1 MHFWWL
7 DKHTLSALAV
17 GLLTATSGGGNNS
30 ININSDSDQNPRTN
44 NGNGDCDVGPQK
56 TSAQQQQQQQKD
68 KNCAKESWTG
78 NLNAIPQP
86 TMVTWLV
93 DGNNL
98 SCSRRVPNDRD
109 TILRELRTIASPTS
123 AHSSW
128 SLSSPF
134 ESGGEEDNDDDE
146 TAVSKTKSKPS
157 KKRKYKSPQIS
168 VTTNVFVVFDGNE
181 DEHSERIIA
190 TETDLWFRCAVTD
203 GRHRRK
209 DRADDYIVDC
219 AIPHLHKLIE
229 ERFRNKQGTTKV
241 HLVSAD
247 KELQKRVLATRVM
260 NGGSIVHPP
269 KFWKDYLPVLRKQQQ
284 EQRQRQRQQQEDE
297 EAETN

>member
-1 MHFWWL
+1 MQFWWL
-7 DKHTLSALAV
+7 DKHTLSALVV
-17 GLLTATSGGGNNS
+17 GLLTATSGGRNS
-30 ININSDSDQNPRTN
+30 RTNSDNNQNPRTN
-44 NGNGDCDVGPQK
+44 NGNGKGDCDVGPK
-56 TSAQQQQQQQKD
+56 TTFAQQQQQQEYE
-68 KNCAKESWTG
+68 NCANQNWTG
-78 NLNAIPQP
+78 NVNAIPQP

-98 SCSRRVPNDRD
+98 SCSRTVPNDRD
-109 TILRELRTIASPTS
+109 SILRELRTIASPTS
-123 AHSSW
+123 SHSSL

-134 ESGGEEDNDDDE
+134 ESGGAEEDDDE

-157 KKRKYKSPQIS
+157 KKRKSKSPQIA

-209 DRADDYIVDC
+209 DRADDYIVNC
-219 AIPHLHKLIE
+219 AIPHLQKLIG
-229 ERFRNKQGTTKV
+229 ERFRNKQGTSKV

-260 NGGSIVHPP
+260 NGGSFVHPP

-284 EQRQRQRQQQEDE
+284 EQRQRQQQEK
-297 EAETN
+297 AETNQ